1 MNVCTQQRFSNFFP
15 QAFNITV
22 NISEYLPV
30 SKAAANK
37 KPKISPC
44 ISLLGLIDD
53 K

>member
-30 SKAAANK
+30 SNAAGKQEAKN
-37 KPKISPC
+37 ITMHFTFRSY
-44 ISLLGLIDD
+44 
-53 K
+53 

>member
-1 MNVCTQQRFSNFFP
+1 MYALNKDLVIFSAGFQYNR
-15 QAFNITV
+15 
-22 NISEYLPV
+22 EYFRILPV

>member
-1 MNVCTQQRFSNFFP
+1 MYALNKDLVIFSAGF
-15 QAFNITV
+15 QYRAV

-30 SKAAANK
+30 SNAAANK